1 MNQTT
6 IKRKRNP
13 QYLADAIWINF
24 GSSRDSRV
32 GYDGA
37 NNEWTLQS
45 KDAGGTQT
53 DRVRVKANQDI
64 TQFELYN
71 DDPGA
76 TGVQLDVHHDS
87 ASPAAADVILHVR
100 AYGEDSGSAKTQYA
114 GIKVTLDDATDTSED
129 ATVGVEMVTA
139 GTLRTASFPNITA
152 DDTVAV
158 LALAQTLS
166 NKTLT
171 SPVLTTPQINDTSA
185 DHQYVFAVSE
195 LAADRTVTLPL
206 LDGNATFSFIDF
218 AETISA
224 VKTHSADIVLNDNV
238 NLGLGTSSGEGTISS
253 DGTSIK
259 IGSVAG
265 KDIILGD
272 NNEVMRVSGG
282 DVVIFGSGEGGTTL
296 ATGKTIRAPDIT
308 TGGAGNIAGAD
319 LTIIPG
325 LGTGTGDVGQ
335 IIIRAA
341 RVAAAGD
348 NIQTLNTAF
357 VVDDDGTNPILDLQ
371 GTTTLLNVGASGNDW
386 TANAFTH
393 KASAGGSQ
401 SLTVENTNTGGGSD
415 ALIRATVTSTSSD
428 PRFVLQ
434 VSGSNAWHI
443 GLRNV
448 SSDRFYIGTAE
459 GSTNNALRITQA
471 TPPVITYN
479 TTHPTGTFDY
489 VCSICGHHSDE
500 PFMCHGQRAEWQ
512 DDVMVFR
519 SMVLRQE
526 TGIDQMVKVGVM
538 ERTFNNDGEPEVFTR
553 LGADWLFVGAMA
565 YQNRIRMDSLHLEH
579 QTRFSTVEDRVGTLE
594 EAQEIL
600 RAQVVALGATPEEG

>member
-1 MNQTT
+1 MNQTI
-6 IKRKRNP
+6 IKRKSNP

-37 NNEWTLQS
+37 NNEWTVQS

-64 TQFELYN
+64 TRFELYN

-87 ASPAAADVILHVR
+87 ASPAATDVILHVR
-100 AYGEDSGSAKTQYA
+100 VYGEDSASAKTQYA
-114 GIKVTLDDATDTSED
+114 GIKVTLDDATDTSEE

-152 DDTVAV
+152 DDTVVV
-158 LALAQTLS
+158 LALAQTLT

-206 LDGNATFSFIDF
+206 LDGNATFGFIDF

-238 NLGLGTSSGEGTISS
+238 KLGLGASSGEGTISS

-265 KDIILGD
+265 KDIIFGD
-272 NNEVMRVSGG
+272 DNEVMRVSGG
-282 DVVIFGSGEGGTTL
+282 DVVIIGSGEGGTVA
-296 ATGKTIRAPDIT
+296 ATGKTVRAPDIT
-308 TGGAGNIAGAD
+308 TGGAGNVAGAD
-319 LTIIPG
+319 LTIAAG

-335 IIIRAA
+335 IILQSI

-348 NIQTLNTAF
+348 NIQTTQTAL
-357 VVDDDGTNPILDLQ
+357 VVDDDGTDP
-371 GTTTLLNVGASGNDW
+371 LLVPGADN
-386 TANAFTH
+386 
-393 KASAGGSQ
+393 
-401 SLTVENTNTGGGSD
+401 TVN
-415 ALIRATVTSTSSD
+415 
-428 PRFVLQ
+428 
-434 VSGSNAWHI
+434 
-443 GLRNV
+443 
-448 SSDRFYIGTAE
+448 IGTASLRFKLVRAVTITSGDFGWE
-459 GSTNNALRITQA
+459 EHYDYFNPAISFRSDDSLVMAVKHIGDETLTVPTLLRTALEREPMFSTLRDRIT
-471 TPPVITYN
+471 
-479 TTHPTGTFDY
+479 
-489 VCSICGHHSDE
+489 
-500 PFMCHGQRAEWQ
+500 
-512 DDVMVFR
+512 
-519 SMVLRQE
+519 
-526 TGIDQMVKVGVM
+526 
-538 ERTFNNDGEPEVFTR
+538 
-553 LGADWLFVGAMA
+553 
-565 YQNRIRMDSLHLEH
+565 
-579 QTRFSTVEDRVGTLE
+579 TVE
-594 EAQEIL
+594 EAQRVIDNGWL
-600 RAQVVALGATPEEG
+600 TNQVKEALQDGEFREWLKAELSE

>member
-24 GSSRDSRV
+24 GSSGDSRV

-64 TQFELYN
+64 TRFELYN

-129 ATVGVEMVTA
+129 ATIGVEMVTA

-158 LALAQTLS
+158 LALAQTLT

-206 LDGNATFSFIDF
+206 LDGNATFGFIDF
-218 AETISA
+218 AQTISA

-238 NLGLGTSSGEGTISS
+238 KLGLGTSSGEGTISS

-272 NNEVMRVSGG
+272 NNEVMRISGG
-282 DVVIFGSGEGGTTL
+282 DVVIFGSGEGGTTA
-296 ATGKTIRAPDIT
+296 ATGKTLRAPDIT

-325 LGTGTGDVGQ
+325 VGTGTGDVGTVIFQ
-335 IIIRAA
+335 AV

-371 GTTTLLNVGASGNDW
+371 GTTTLLNIGASGQNI
-386 TANAFTH
+386 TAAGLVGVAGGASLWSATMLHHSGSTAGSTFTSRVSNTDNTNAASNARLLAFT
-393 KASAGGSQ
+393 GGS
-401 SLTVENTNTGGGSD
+401 LGG
-415 ALIRATVTSTSSD
+415 D
-428 PRFVLQ
+428 PYIEWQ
-434 VSGSNAWHI
+434 VSGA
-443 GLRNV
+443 
-448 SSDRFYIGTAE
+448 
-459 GSTNNALRITQA
+459 
-471 TPPVITYN
+471 
-479 TTHPTGTFDY
+479 
-489 VCSICGHHSDE
+489 
-500 PFMCHGQRAEWQ
+500 
-512 DDVMVFR
+512 
-519 SMVLRQE
+519 
-526 TGIDQMVKVGVM
+526 
-538 ERTFNNDGEPEVFTR
+538 
-553 LGADWLFVGAMA
+553 
-565 YQNRIRMDSLHLEH
+565 
-579 QTRFSTVEDRVGTLE
+579 
-594 EAQEIL
+594 
-600 RAQVVALGATPEEG
+600 